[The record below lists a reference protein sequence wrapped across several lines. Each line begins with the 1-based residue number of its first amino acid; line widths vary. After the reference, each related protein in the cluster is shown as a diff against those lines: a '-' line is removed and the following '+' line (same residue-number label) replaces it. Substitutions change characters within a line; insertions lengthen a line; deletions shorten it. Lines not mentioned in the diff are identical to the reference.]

1 MAGIKQAS
9 KVEFVGKYDNGKE
22 MTVSSNKECV
32 EVSVSDER
40 KYHVPT
46 IQLTPTEI
54 QTLIDF
60 LTNHLK
66 ETTNSKY
73 STFQRNKD

>member
-1 MAGIKQAS
+1 MAGIKQTS
-9 KVEFVGKYDNGKE
+9 KVEFIGKYDNGKE
-22 MTVSSNKECV
+22 MTVSANKECV

-40 KYHVPT
+40 KYYVPT
-46 IQLTPTEI
+46 IQLMPTEI